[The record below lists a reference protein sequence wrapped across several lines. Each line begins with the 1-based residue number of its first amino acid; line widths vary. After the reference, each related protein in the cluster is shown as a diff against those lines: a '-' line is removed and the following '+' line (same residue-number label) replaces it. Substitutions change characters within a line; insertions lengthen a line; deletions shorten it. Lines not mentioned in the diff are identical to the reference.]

1 MERALRGTRV
11 RVRGPRAVIEAEPMP
26 PTFTVRQ
33 GQYLAFIQGFIA
45 KRGYAPSF
53 DELGAHFGTTPPTV
67 NSMIKMLESKG
78 LLSRIPGA
86 ARSLRV
92 LVPAGQLPG
101 SEYGARAPVAEKR
114 DSGGKRS
121 QGAGQ
126 GELAAAAA
134 SAVLDALMPL
144 LLARTAITGEAAVSL
159 AAEALQTALVKRGL
173 DEDEAVGAARALTS
187 ERARWAA
194 TGRGTVVR
202 RYQWV
207 KTAPGGKRTGR

>member
-1 MERALRGTRV
+1 
-11 RVRGPRAVIEAEPMP
+11 MP

-45 KRGYAPSF
+45 RRGYAPSF

-67 NSMIKMLESKG
+67 NSMIKLLERKG
-78 LLSRIPGA
+78 LLSRVPGA

-92 LVPAGQLPG
+92 LVPAEQLPG
-101 SEYGARAPVAEKR
+101 SEYGARAQVAEKR
-114 DSGGKRS
+114 GSEVPSAR
-121 QGAGQ
+121 GAGE

-134 SAVLDALMPL
+134 IAVLDVLMPL
-144 LLARTAITGEAAVSL
+144 LLARTAVTGEAAVGL

-173 DEDEAVGAARALTS
+173 EGGEAVGAARALAS

-194 TGRGTVVR
+194 KGRGTVVR
-202 RYQWV
+202 RYEWV
-207 KTAPGGKRTGR
+207 KTPPGGKRPRR